1 MFPPLYNE
9 NVRFCKVVIPFLY
22 LPSILFYSGENL
34 FFIVGKYSKFLL
46 LRSRFVPFFMDSK
59 NSKYSPLPHRFK
71 RIFHGFLLASSWV
84 NFVFLGLRSC
94 FVLTVRSQLIFAFSL
109 CSLSVRSS
117 VRLLF
122 VEKIKVKI
130 IKREVNIKVN
140 FKVIKRKIKV
150 IKIEIYRHFLDS

>member
-1 MFPPLYNE
+1 MRLFPHYIWK
-9 NVRFCKVVIPFLY
+9 NVRFYQVVIPFLY

-34 FFIVGKYSKFLL
+34 FFIVGKYSDFFLR
-46 LRSRFVPFFMDSK
+46 RSRFVPFFMDSK

-71 RIFHGFLLASSWV
+71 WIFHGFLLASSWV

-122 VEKIKVKI
+122 VEKIKVK
-130 IKREVNIKVN
+130 REVNIKVN

-150 IKIEIYRHFLDS
+150 IKIEIYRQFLDS